1 MARPRKEI
9 DFDQFEK
16 LCALHCTLFEIA
28 AWFDVSE
35 DTIERRV
42 TEEYGQRFADV
53 YKQKRVAG
61 RISIRRRMMEVAMSG
76 SVPMLIFLSKNLL
89 HFGDRVIT
97 ETAAEN
103 ETSKLIIDMSG
114 LTDEQTPQAQ

>member
-28 AWFDVSE
+28 GWFGVSE

-42 TEEYGQRFADV
+42 SEHYGQGFAEV
-53 YKQKRVAG
+53 FQQKRSTG
-61 RISIRRRMMEVAMSG
+61 RISLRRKMMEVAMSG
-76 SVPMLIFLSKNLL
+76 SVPMLIFMAKNLL
-89 HFGDRVIT
+89 GFGDRVIT
-97 ETAAEN
+97 ETSAEN
-103 ETSKLIIDMSG
+103 KESKLVIQMG
-114 LTDEQTPQAQ
+114 DEPPKDAT

>member
-28 AWFDVSE
+28 GWFGVSE

-42 TEEYGQRFADV
+42 SEEYGQRFADV
-53 YKQKRVAG
+53 YKQKRASG
-61 RISIRRRMMEVAMSG
+61 RISIRRKMMEVAMSG

-89 HFGDRVIT
+89 GFGDRVIN
-97 ETAAEN
+97 ETNQEN
-103 ETSKLIIDMSG
+103 EASKLVINMGDPVE
-114 LTDEQTPQAQ
+114 TKND